1 MILIDTM
8 QISLANISMAFKVYG
23 DEINEGYVRHM
34 ILNSIRNYNK
44 QYKEEYGELVLC
56 YDGGKNWRK
65 SVFPEYKA
73 NRKKNREESSLDWGQ
88 IFDWIHGI
96 KDEIRENFPYRVVH
110 VDEAE
115 ADDIIA
121 VLARESDP
129 FERHIIIS
137 SDKDF
142 VQLHTITGLKQF
154 DPIRKRWIT
163 GDPAESLINKIF
175 YGDKGDGVPNILSD
189 NQVFVEGRRQTPL
202 QKKKYESWKG
212 FEDPVAVLPR
222 EYVSNYKRNKTM
234 VDLKAQPKEVERA
247 ILASYDEGVKGRNDK
262 IFGYLIDK
270 RLAKLQESVQ
280 DFFAN

>member
-1 MILIDTM
+1 MILVDSM
-8 QISLANISMAFKVYG
+8 QICLANISIAMKVYG
-23 DEINEGYVRHM
+23 DEVNEGYIRHM
-34 ILNSIRNYNK
+34 VLNSLKNYNK
-44 QYKEEYGELVLC
+44 QHKEEYGEMVLC
-56 YDGGKNWRK
+56 YDGSKNWRK
-65 SVFPEYKA
+65 SVYPQYKA
-73 NRKKNREESSLDWGQ
+73 HRPKVRSESPEDWDL
-88 IFDWIHGI
+88 IFKWIHTI
-96 KDEIRENFPYRVVH
+96 KDEIRETFPYRVVH
-110 VDEAE
+110 VDTAE

-129 FERHIIIS
+129 FEKHLIIS

-142 VQLHTITGLKQF
+142 VQLHSITGLKQY

-163 GDPAESLINKIF
+163 GDPAESLLEKVF

-189 NQVFVEGRRQTPL
+189 DAVFTEGRRQTPL

-222 EYVSNYKRNKTM
+222 ELISNYKRNKTM
-234 VDLKAQPKEVERA
+234 VDLKAQPKEVEKA
-247 ILASYDEGVKGRNDK
+247 ILAKYDEGVKGRNDK

>member
-1 MILIDTM
+1 MILVDSM

-34 ILNSIRNYNK
+34 ILNSLRNYNK
-44 QYKEEYGELVLC
+44 QHKEEYGEMVLC
-56 YDGGKNWRK
+56 YDGGRNWRK
-65 SVFPEYKA
+65 TVFPEYKA
-73 NRKKNREESSLDWGQ
+73 HRAKSREESTMDWDQ
-88 IFDWIHGI
+88 IFGWIHGV

-110 VDEAE
+110 VDTAE

-129 FERHIIIS
+129 FERHLIIS

-142 VQLHTITGLKQF
+142 VQLHSITGLKQF

-189 NQVFVEGRRQTPL
+189 NQVFVQGRRQTPL

>member
-1 MILIDTM
+1 MILVDSM
-8 QISLANISMAFKVYG
+8 QISLANISMAYKVYG

-44 QYKEEYGELVLC
+44 QYKEEYGEMVLC
-56 YDGGKNWRK
+56 YDGGNNWRK
-65 SVFPEYKA
+65 SVFPQYKA
-73 NRKKNREESSLDWGQ
+73 NRKKNREESSLDWGL
-88 IFDWIHGI
+88 IFDWIHGV

-110 VDEAE
+110 VDTAE

-129 FERHIIIS
+129 FERHLIIS

-142 VQLHTITGLKQF
+142 VQLHSITGLKQF
-154 DPIRKRWIT
+154 DPIRKRWIS
-163 GDPAESLINKIF
+163 GDPAESLMEKVF

-189 NQVFVEGRRQTPL
+189 DKVFVEGRRQTPL

-222 EYVSNYKRNKTM
+222 EYISNYKRNKTM
-234 VDLKAQPKEVERA
+234 VDLKAQPKEVEKA
-247 ILASYDEGVKGRNDK
+247 ILAKYDEGVKGRNDK

>member
-1 MILIDTM
+1 MILVDTM
-8 QISLANISMAFKVYG
+8 QISLANISVAFKVYG

-34 ILNSIRNYNK
+34 ILNSLRNYNK
-44 QYKEEYGELVLC
+44 QYKEEYGEMVLC
-56 YDGGKNWRK
+56 YDGGNNWRK
-65 SVFPEYKA
+65 SVYPQYKA
-73 NRKKNREESSLDWGQ
+73 NRKKGREESTMDWQQ
-88 IFDWIHGI
+88 IFKWIHGV

-115 ADDIIA
+115 ADDCIA
-121 VLARESDP
+121 ILARESDP
-129 FERHIIIS
+129 FEKHIIIS

-142 VQLHTITGLKQF
+142 VQLHSITGLKQF
-154 DPIRKRWIT
+154 DPIRKRYIT
-163 GDPAESLINKIF
+163 GDYAESLSNKIF

-189 NQVFVEGRRQTPL
+189 DLVFVEGRRQTPL

-212 FEDPVAVLPR
+212 FEDPTTVLPR
-222 EYVSNYKRNKTM
+222 EILSNYKRNKAM
-234 VDLKAQPKEVERA
+234 VDLKAQPKNVEKA
-247 ILASYDEGVKGRNDK
+247 ILSQYDEGVKGRNDK

>member
-1 MILIDTM
+1 MILVDSM

-34 ILNSIRNYNK
+34 ILNSLRNYNK
-44 QYKEEYGELVLC
+44 QHKEEYGEMVLC
-56 YDGGKNWRK
+56 YDGSKNWRK
-65 SVFPEYKA
+65 SVYPEYKA
-73 NRKKNREESSLDWGQ
+73 HRPKVRSESPEDWDL
-88 IFDWIHGI
+88 IFQWIHTI

-110 VDEAE
+110 VDTAE

-129 FERHIIIS
+129 FERHLIIS

-163 GDPAESLINKIF
+163 GDPAESLTNKIF

-189 NQVFVEGRRQTPL
+189 DKVFVEGRRQTPL

-234 VDLKAQPKEVERA
+234 VDLKVQPRKIEQL
-247 ILASYDEGVKGRNDK
+247 IMKNYDEGVKGRNDK

>member
-1 MILIDTM
+1 MILVDSM

-34 ILNSIRNYNK
+34 ILNSLRNYNK
-44 QYKEEYGELVLC
+44 QYKEEYGEMVLC

-65 SVFPEYKA
+65 SVYPQYKA
-73 NRKKNREESSLDWGQ
+73 NRAKGREESTMDWQQ
-88 IFDWIHGI
+88 IFKWIHDV

-110 VDEAE
+110 VDTAE

-142 VQLHTITGLKQF
+142 VQLHTITGLKQY

-163 GDPAESLINKIF
+163 GDPAESLLEKVF

-189 NQVFVEGRRQTPL
+189 DTVFIEGRRQTPL

-212 FEDPVAVLPR
+212 FEDPMAVLPR
-222 EYVSNYKRNKTM
+222 EYISNYKRNKTM
-234 VDLKAQPKEVERA
+234 VDLKAQPKEVEKA
-247 ILASYDEGVKGRNDK
+247 ILAKYYEGVKGRNDK

>member
-8 QISLANISMAFKVYG
+8 QISLANISMAYKVYG
-23 DEINEGYVRHM
+23 DEISEGYVRHM

-96 KDEIRENFPYRVVH
+96 KDEIRETFPYRVVH

-129 FERHIIIS
+129 FEKHIIIS

-142 VQLHTITGLKQF
+142 VQLHTITGLKQY

-163 GDPAESLINKIF
+163 GDPAESLLEKVF

-189 NQVFVEGRRQTPL
+189 DTVFTEGRRQTPL

-222 EYVSNYKRNKTM
+222 EYISNYKRNKTM
-234 VDLKAQPKEVERA
+234 VDLKAQPKEVEKA
-247 ILASYDEGVKGRNDK
+247 ILAKYDEGVKGRNDK

>member
-1 MILIDTM
+1 MILVDAM
-8 QISLANISMAFKVYG
+8 QICLANISIAMKVYG
-23 DEINEGYVRHM
+23 DEVNEGYIRHM
-34 ILNSIRNYNK
+34 ILNSLKNYNK
-44 QYKEEYGELVLC
+44 THKEEYGEMVLC
-56 YDGGKNWRK
+56 YDGSKNWRK
-65 SVFPEYKA
+65 SVYPEYKA
-73 NRKKNREESSLDWGQ
+73 HRPKVRSESPEDWDL
-88 IFDWIHGI
+88 IFYWIHTI
-96 KDEIRENFPYRVVH
+96 KDEIRETFPYRVVH
-110 VDEAE
+110 VDTAE

-129 FERHIIIS
+129 FEKHLIIS

-142 VQLHTITGLKQF
+142 VQLHTITGLKQY
-154 DPIRKRWIT
+154 DPIRKRWID
-163 GDPAESLINKIF
+163 GDPTESLINKIF

-189 NQVFVEGRRQTPL
+189 DKVFVEGRRQTPL

-222 EYVSNYKRNKTM
+222 EYIGNYKRNKTM
-234 VDLKAQPKEVERA
+234 VDLKAQPKEVEKA
-247 ILASYDEGVKGRNDK
+247 ILAKYDEGVKGRNDK

>member
-1 MILIDTM
+1 MILVDSM
-8 QISLANISMAFKVYG
+8 QICLANISIAMKVYG
-23 DEINEGYVRHM
+23 DEVNEGYIRHM
-34 ILNSIRNYNK
+34 ILNSLKNYNK
-44 QYKEEYGELVLC
+44 QHKEEYGEMVLC
-56 YDGGKNWRK
+56 YDGSKNWRK
-65 SVFPEYKA
+65 SVYPQYKA
-73 NRKKNREESSLDWGQ
+73 HRPRVRSESPEDWDL
-88 IFDWIHGI
+88 IFKWIHTI

-110 VDEAE
+110 VDTAE

-129 FERHIIIS
+129 FEKHLIIS

-142 VQLHTITGLKQF
+142 VQLHSITGLKQY

-163 GDPAESLINKIF
+163 GDPAESLLEKVF

-189 NQVFVEGRRQTPL
+189 DTVFIEGRRQTPL
-202 QKKKYESWKG
+202 QKKKFESWKG

-222 EYVSNYKRNKTM
+222 ELIGNYKRNKAM
-234 VDLKAQPKEVERA
+234 VDLKAQPKEVEKA
-247 ILASYDEGVKGRNDK
+247 ILAKYDEGVKGRNDK

>member
-1 MILIDTM
+1 MILVDSM
-8 QISLANISMAFKVYG
+8 QISIANISMAFKVYG
-23 DEINEGYVRHM
+23 DEISEEYVRHM
-34 ILNSIRNYNK
+34 ILNSIRAYNK
-44 QYKEEYGELVLC
+44 QHKEEYGEMVLC

-65 SVFPEYKA
+65 TVYPEYKA
-73 NRKKNREESSLDWGQ
+73 NRAKSRSESGLDWSE
-88 IFDWIHGI
+88 IFGWIHNV
-96 KDEIRENFPYRVVH
+96 KDELRENFPYRVIH

-129 FERHIIIS
+129 FENHLIIS

-142 VQLHTITGLKQF
+142 VQLHSYTGIKQF

-163 GDPAESLINKIF
+163 GDSTESLIHKIF

-189 NQVFVEGRRQTPL
+189 DKVFVEGRRQTPL

-212 FEDPVAVLPR
+212 FEDPATVLPR
-222 EYVSNYKRNKTM
+222 EILSNYKRNKTM
-234 VDLKAQPKEVERA
+234 VDLKAQPKNVEKA
-247 ILASYDEGVKGRNDK
+247 ILSQYDEGVKGRNDK

-280 DFFAN
+280 DFFVN

>member
-1 MILIDTM
+1 MILVDSM

-34 ILNSIRNYNK
+34 ILNSLRNYNK
-44 QYKEEYGELVLC
+44 QHKEEYGEMVLC
-56 YDGGKNWRK
+56 YDGGRNWRK
-65 SVFPEYKA
+65 TVFPEYKA
-73 NRKKNREESSLDWGQ
+73 HRAKSREESTMDWNQ
-88 IFDWIHGI
+88 IFGWIHGV

-110 VDEAE
+110 VDTAE

-129 FERHIIIS
+129 FERHLIIS

-142 VQLHTITGLKQF
+142 VQLHSITGLKQF

-189 NQVFVEGRRQTPL
+189 NQVFVQGRRQTPL

>member
-1 MILIDTM
+1 MILIDSM
-8 QISLANISMAFKVYG
+8 QISLANISMAYKVYG
-23 DEINEGYVRHM
+23 DEISEGYVRHM

-44 QYKEEYGELVLC
+44 QYKEEYGEMVLC
-56 YDGGKNWRK
+56 YDGGNNWRK
-65 SVFPEYKA
+65 SVYPQYKA
-73 NRKKNREESSLDWGQ
+73 NRKKNREESSLDWGL
-88 IFDWIHGI
+88 IFDWIHGV

-110 VDEAE
+110 VDTAE

-129 FERHIIIS
+129 FEKHLIIS

-142 VQLHTITGLKQF
+142 VQLHSITGLKQF

-163 GDPAESLINKIF
+163 GDPAESLMEKVF

-189 NQVFVEGRRQTPL
+189 DTVFIEGRRQTPL
-202 QKKKYESWKG
+202 PKKKYESWKG
-212 FEDPVAVLPR
+212 FEDPVAILPR
-222 EYVSNYKRNKTM
+222 EVLSNYKRNKTM

-247 ILASYDEGVKGRNDK
+247 ILAKYDEGVKGRNDK

>member
-1 MILIDTM
+1 M

-115 ADDIIA
+115 ADDCIA
-121 VLARESDP
+121 VLARESHP
-129 FERHIIIS
+129 FEKNIIIS

-163 GDPAESLINKIF
+163 GDPTESLSNKIF

-202 QKKKYESWKG
+202 PKKK
-212 FEDPVAVLPR
+212 
-222 EYVSNYKRNKTM
+222 
-234 VDLKAQPKEVERA
+234 
-247 ILASYDEGVKGRNDK
+247 
-262 IFGYLIDK
+262 
-270 RLAKLQESVQ
+270 
-280 DFFAN
+280 